1 MGKVDFVHGQA
12 WLGRIRAA
20 GKVDF
25 LHGRDRRVVSRW
37 CCKTLERVQMI
48 AFGINRYVA
57 NFGSPALE
65 PPIVSPKIYRPIWV
79 KNFENISKFVLFCR
93 NSLGNSLSGLAGL
106 ARWLARIPATQLARS
121 RLQSSSERGSA
132 RFCFHFLARAY
143 VQGTPDAR
151 LLKPRHVFRRI
162 LPSRAFLFESADS
175 AALPHPGRRIPDRSL
190 SPPRC

>member
-1 MGKVDFVHGQA
+1 MKSA
-12 WLGRIRAA
+12 ET
-20 GKVDF
+20 
-25 LHGRDRRVVSRW
+25 SS
-37 CCKTLERVQMI
+37 
-48 AFGINRYVA
+48 VA
-57 NFGSPALE
+57 NFAL
-65 PPIVSPKIYRPIWV
+65 PPRTRPPRFISFLSFRV
-79 KNFENISKFVLFCR
+79 VFLSRAGGLNIKMSFFSKFNKIFSLFR
-93 NSLGNSLSGLAGL
+93 LAGL